1 MRLDRLVS
9 EGSALT
15 RSQAAKAIRGGTVT
29 VNGVP
34 VCRPEQRV
42 DENTDRICLGGKP
55 VCYQRFH
62 YYLMDKPL
70 GLITASRDREAGTVL
85 DLLPAE
91 VKKQG
96 VFPVGRLDK
105 DTSGLLLLTDDGDFA
120 HRVISPGSHVNKIYL
135 AEVEGTLLPE
145 TVLRFREGI
154 VLKDGT
160 ECLPAKL
167 EILRERT
174 CLVTVQEG
182 KYHQV
187 RRMLAAAGNPVVRRT
202 PATGQL
208 GARHLA
214 PTERGGKGE
223 SLPVNIVQ
231 DEYWKNRQIRPER
244 RCAFL
249 TSISIH
255 RKSFTKNP
263 CFFY

>member
-15 RSQAAKAIRGGTVT
+15 RSQAAKAIRDGTVT
-29 VNGVP
+29 LNGVP

-187 RRMLAAAGNPVVRRT
+187 RRMLA
-202 PATGQL
+202 GQL

-244 RCAFL
+244 RCGFL

>member
-1 MRLDRLVS
+1 
-9 EGSALT
+9 
-15 RSQAAKAIRGGTVT
+15 
-29 VNGVP
+29 
-34 VCRPEQRV
+34 
-42 DENTDRICLGGKP
+42 
-55 VCYQRFH
+55 
-62 YYLMDKPL
+62 MDKPL

-167 EILRERT
+167 
-174 CLVTVQEG
+174 
-182 KYHQV
+182 
-187 RRMLAAAGNPVVRRT
+187 LA
-202 PATGQL
+202 
-208 GARHLA
+208 
-214 PTERGGKGE
+214 
-223 SLPVNIVQ
+223 
-231 DEYWKNRQIRPER
+231 D
-244 RCAFL
+244 
-249 TSISIH
+249 
-255 RKSFTKNP
+255 RKSVV
-263 CFFY
+263 